1 MKRSFFKLNADIHNA
16 PFDTLS
22 SGSTLTVL
30 MTQKNKLVCANVG
43 DSRAFLFSLPVGFE
57 KEATWKEIKMVE
69 LTTEHKP

>member
-1 MKRSFFKLNADIHNA
+1 
-16 PFDTLS
+16 
-22 SGSTLTVL
+22 

-43 DSRAFLFSLPVGFE
+43 DSRAFLFSLPVGLE